1 VRTRGAGRGSV
12 DGQARGGGAFAHWDV
27 LSGDRDGVQPSDRGR
42 CKSVP
47 SRCFGL
53 SHAAVYKRGMARPS
67 RSDFPPPALVTATDA
82 LEAFCRRMQ
91 SEIFVTVDTEFMR
104 ERTYWPELCLVQIAG
119 EHEVA
124 VIDAQA
130 GGIDLGALG
139 VLFADPAVTKVF
151 HAARQDI
158 EIFVLRYGDVPRPMF
173 DTQVAA
179 MVAGFGDQVGYDA
192 LVANLTGGTIDKAHR
207 FSDWS
212 VRPLSAAQLNYA
224 AADVT
229 YLREVYVRLSRRL
242 EQENRLSWVA
252 EEMAILSNPATYRA
266 DPETA
271 WERLRP
277 RTGNRRLLFIL
288 KEVAAWREK
297 EAQRVNIP
305 RQRLV
310 KDEALLE
317 IAATAPANVDALA
330 RVRGVTR
337 GFAEGRSGS
346 ALLDVVA
353 AARLVPDADLPL
365 APQQRDNLR
374 PSAALVALLKV
385 LLAAKCEQHNV
396 APRLVASSDDID
408 RLALEEN
415 PDIPALHGWRREL
428 FGNDALS
435 LKQGRI
441 ALGVDGRRVKFIPV

>member
-1 VRTRGAGRGSV
+1 MV
-12 DGQARGGGAFAHWDV
+12 
-27 LSGDRDGVQPSDRGR
+27 
-42 CKSVP
+42 
-47 SRCFGL
+47 
-53 SHAAVYKRGMARPS
+53 RPS
-67 RSDFPPPALVTATDA
+67 RPDFPPPALITTTDA
-82 LEAFCRRMQ
+82 LDSFCQRMHG
-91 SEIFVTVDTEFMR
+91 ETFVTVDTEFMR

-119 EHEVA
+119 ENEVA

-130 GGIDLGALG
+130 DGLDLKSLG
-139 VLFADPAVTKVF
+139 VLFANEAVTKVF

-158 EIFVLRYGDVPRPMF
+158 EIFVLRFGDVPRPIF

-192 LVANLTGGTIDKAHR
+192 LVSSLTGGSIDKAHR

-212 VRPLSAAQLNYA
+212 VRPLSAAQIAYA

-229 YLREVYVRLSRRL
+229 HLRDVYLRLSQRL
-242 EQENRLSWVA
+242 EQEDRLGWVA
-252 EEMAILSNPATYRA
+252 EEMAILSNPATYRT

-277 RTGNRRLLFIL
+277 RTTNRRLLYCL
-288 KEVAAWREK
+288 KQVAAWREK

-305 RQRLV
+305 RQRLI

-317 IAATAPANVDALA
+317 IAATAPANAEALA

-337 GFAEGRSGS
+337 GFAEGRSGT
-346 ALLDVVA
+346 ALLEALAD
-353 AARLVPDADLPL
+353 ARGVPDADLP
-365 APQQRDNLR
+365 APGQSRDTAR
-374 PSAALVALLKV
+374 PSAALVSLLKV
-385 LLAAKCEQHNV
+385 LLAAKSEQHHV
-396 APRLVASSDDID
+396 AARLVASSEDID
-408 RLALEEN
+408 RLALGEN
-415 PDIPALHGWRREL
+415 PDVPALHGWRREV
-428 FGNDALS
+428 FGNDALL

>member
-1 VRTRGAGRGSV
+1 
-12 DGQARGGGAFAHWDV
+12 
-27 LSGDRDGVQPSDRGR
+27 
-42 CKSVP
+42 
-47 SRCFGL
+47 
-53 SHAAVYKRGMARPS
+53 MARPS
-67 RSDFPPPALVTATDA
+67 RPDFSLPVLITATDA
-82 LEAFCRRMQ
+82 LEAFCQRMR
-91 SEIFVTVDTEFMR
+91 SETFVTVDTEFMR

-119 EHEVA
+119 ENEVA
-124 VIDAQA
+124 VIDAEA
-130 GGIDLGALG
+130 DGIDLSALG
-139 VLFADPAVTKVF
+139 TLFADEAVTKVF

-212 VRPLSAAQLNYA
+212 ARPLSAAQITYA

-229 YLREVYVRLSRRL
+229 HLRDVYLRLSRRL
-242 EQENRLSWVA
+242 EQDNRLSWVA
-252 EEMAILSNPATYRA
+252 EEMAILYNPATYRA

-277 RTGNRRLLFIL
+277 RTNNRRLLYCL

-305 RQRLV
+305 RQRLI

-317 IAATAPANVDALA
+317 IAATAPTTAEALA

-346 ALLDVVA
+346 GLLEVLA
-353 AARLVPDADLPL
+353 AARRVPDTNLPA
-365 APQQRDNLR
+365 APQQRDTAR
-374 PSAALVALLKV
+374 PSAALVSLLKV
-385 LLAAKCEQHNV
+385 LLAAKSEQHNV
-396 APRLVASSDDID
+396 AARLVASSDDVD
-408 RLALEEN
+408 RLAMEDN
-415 PDIPALHGWRREL
+415 PEIPALHGWRREV
-428 FGNDALS
+428 FGNDALL
-435 LKQGRI
+435 LKQGRV